1 MPCVHHHM
9 APPSSHRCFA
19 GVQAGCWLPL
29 DDELWCHVHNVEA
42 AVQHMCSYC
51 CCNAHRNAVK
61 PAVSAAG
68 EASPAAAD
76 SALHNKGWS
85 QQLALGQQ
93 LAMSLQLA
101 MTLAAQEA
109 AVLPASA
116 AGVSDAAAQVA
127 PSTAIQAS
135 RRSSRKP
142 AQYDGQKKRWEALG
156 Q

>member
-1 MPCVHHHM
+1 MH
-9 APPSSHRCFA
+9 
-19 GVQAGCWLPL
+19 
-29 DDELWCHVHNVEA
+29 DVEA

-61 PAVSAAG
+61 PAVSDAG

-101 MTLAAQEA
+101 MTRATQEAAVLPASAAGVSDAAAQVAPSTALPGMTLAAQEA
-109 AVLPASA
+109 AVPPASA

-142 AQYDGQKKRWEALG
+142 AQYDGQEKRWEALG